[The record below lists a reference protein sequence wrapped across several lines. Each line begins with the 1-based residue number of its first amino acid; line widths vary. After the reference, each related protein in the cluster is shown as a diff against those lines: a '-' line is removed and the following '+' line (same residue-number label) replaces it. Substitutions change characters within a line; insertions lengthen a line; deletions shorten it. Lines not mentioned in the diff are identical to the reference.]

1 MSSLALYLIGVRGCG
16 KTAVFDALTHTPAG
30 PHFMERGGLR
40 YGTVKVPDARLAAL
54 RDLYQPKKY
63 TPAEVTFVD
72 MPAPGNAE
80 GHFGDQVGQLGN
92 ADAFVLV
99 TQAFGDMDY
108 RGNAVDPA
116 AQLDSI
122 MLELIVADL
131 DKVERRLERV
141 AQDQKRGQKISETE
155 LRVLERAR
163 ELLQQDVPLRKLE
176 LREDEEK
183 LLRTYQFLSQK
194 PVVLV
199 VNLAE
204 DRLDGRGLESLADI
218 AARREL
224 ESLRFC
230 APLEAEIA
238 GLEPAEQGEFLKNYG
253 LAEPARIRLI
263 HSAYRALKL
272 ISFFTVGEDEVRA
285 WTIPEGAK
293 AQAAAGKIHSDIERG
308 FIRAETVAADTLLAT
323 GSWAKCREHGTLKLE
338 GKEYAVR
345 DGDVIN
351 FRFNA

>member
-40 YGTVKVPDARLAAL
+40 YGTVKVPDERLAAL
-54 RDLYQPKKY
+54 RDLYQPKKF

-72 MPAPGNAE
+72 MPAPGKAD

-92 ADAFVLV
+92 ADAFALV
-99 TQAFGDMDY
+99 TQAFGEMDY
-108 RGNAVDPA
+108 QGNAVDPA

-163 ELLQQDVPLRKLE
+163 DLLQKDVPLRKLD

-199 VNLAE
+199 ANLAE
-204 DRLDGRGLESLADI
+204 DRLDGRGLEALTEI

-238 GLEPAEQGEFLKNYG
+238 GLEPAEQVEFLKNYG
-253 LAEPARIRLI
+253 LAEPARVRLI
-263 HSAYRALKL
+263 HSAYRALNL

-285 WTIPEGAK
+285 WTIPAGTK

-308 FIRAETVAADTLLAT
+308 FIRAETVAADTLLST
-323 GSWAKCREHGTLKLE
+323 GSWAQCREHGTLKLE
-338 GKEYAVR
+338 GKEYVVR